1 MVIESAN
8 SSVNPHRAALHRLID
23 IDVTVYYVSQGLGML
38 YTVLC
43 TVWLVYVLVNI
54 FSQIRN
60 KRRLD
65 SLRHQNSSNE
75 YLIHIFTQRE
85 PLFRY
90 IIFLI
95 FLSFELIYCLCIN
108 TFFGTIKISE
118 VIIIQ
123 IEIGPECFVDSRS
136 FVGTPYDTRPVIVML
151 NVFSLLQNYSF
162 SMMIWLFGASLLH
175 LSFAARNELRMK
187 KVLLFTILGVVT
199 NFVITASAN
208 ISYTSLFGCIGLSLM
223 DQISLFVT
231 LYIARRKFFPAMN
244 SRVIDAYHL
253 HNTNVYLQQ
262 RRLLKQYKVIVFV
275 FLFTFELY
283 VLKNLIFFNLYA
295 IFDTIGLNPCWFHVV
310 YHLPMFSL
318 EKSTRYLLQF
328 LSYCFLVVDHLTN
341 IIIYVSII
349 IVNVNILY
357 VSVKRWVRQN
367 FRNRQTYRYQVCSD
381 PLLT

>member
-8 SSVNPHRAALHRLID
+8 SSVSPHRAALHRLID

-43 TVWLVYVLVNI
+43 AVWLVYVLVNI

-75 YLIHIFTQRE
+75 YLIRLFTQRE

-108 TFFGTIKISE
+108 TFFGMIKISE
-118 VIIIQ
+118 VILIQ

-262 RRLLKQYKVIVFV
+262 RRLLKQYKVIIFV

-341 IIIYVSII
+341 NVSII